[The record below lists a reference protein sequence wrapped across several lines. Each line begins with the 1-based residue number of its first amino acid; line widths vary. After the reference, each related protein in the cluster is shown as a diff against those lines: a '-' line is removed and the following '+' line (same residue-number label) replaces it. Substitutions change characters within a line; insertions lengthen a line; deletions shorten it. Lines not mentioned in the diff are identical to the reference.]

1 MAANVGIGLTNSYYL
16 LDVFESNA
24 TDFVARIMNNNISTN
39 ADGLRIELATPS
51 AGANNFLIGFYDNST
66 LGATPNGL
74 NIGAIAG
81 DGTGV
86 NYATASDRRL
96 KKNIVDISNA
106 LEIISGIRPRQYQFR
121 SMPGKSEYGF
131 IAQELQLV
139 YPQAVT
145 GSPNNDHLTRPM
157 GVDYGRL
164 TPILV
169 AAIKEQQKKIEE
181 LQEQLELLQSTI
193 EESEKNQEK
202 KVKPN
207 QK

>member
-1 MAANVGIGLTNSYYL
+1 L
-16 LDVFESNA
+16 LQ
-24 TDFVARIMNNNISTN
+24 
-39 ADGLRIELATPS
+39 
-51 AGANNFLIGFYDNST
+51 
-66 LGATPNGL
+66 
-74 NIGAIAG
+74 
-81 DGTGV
+81 
-86 NYATASDRRL
+86 
-96 KKNIVDISNA
+96 K
-106 LEIISGIRPRQYQFR
+106 
-121 SMPGKSEYGF
+121 
-131 IAQELQLV
+131 LQLV

-181 LQEQLELLQSTI
+181 LQEQLELLQSTV